1 MVTNSG
7 EGHGGDSKIRVF
19 ISYSRK
25 DSVFADRLEGAL
37 KARGFE
43 ALIDRDEIYA
53 FQDWWKR
60 IQALIGRADTI
71 VFVLSPDAVESDV
84 ALKEIAHGGMLNKRF
99 APIVWRRVDDDA
111 VPEQL
116 RRLNFIFF
124 DDPEHFDASIG
135 RLVDALQVDIGWIRQ
150 HTEYGEAERRWS
162 VAGRPVGLSLQSPTL
177 EVAEHWAV
185 SRPRG
190 APEVTAEIQ
199 TFVLASR
206 QSAQATQRRRRL
218 TRASIYTLLV
228 AIIFGLIG
236 WINQEYIEQQW
247 HWYATVRPFA
257 SAQVWPYVLSATAE
271 QALKP
276 GDTFREC
283 ASKLNND
290 YCPEMVVIP
299 AGSFVMGSPPTEKL
313 RSNREIP
320 QHTVTFAKP
329 FAVSK
334 FEATFDEWD
343 TCVAYG
349 DCAPDLGDSGFG
361 RGQRPVNDVTWDQAQ
376 RYVAWMTKMTGKSY
390 RLLTESEWEYSARA
404 GTQTA
409 YYWGDRVGE
418 GNANCAGCGS
428 QWDSKETAPVG
439 SFAANGFGLYD
450 MLGNV
455 WEWVED
461 CYHPTYDG
469 APTDGSAW
477 NSADCRTRLIRGG
490 SWDDLPGG
498 VRSAYRYG
506 ITVGYRLDGLGFR
519 LARTLTP

>member
-1 MVTNSG
+1 
-7 EGHGGDSKIRVF
+7 
-19 ISYSRK
+19 
-25 DSVFADRLEGAL
+25 
-37 KARGFE
+37 
-43 ALIDRDEIYA
+43 
-53 FQDWWKR
+53 
-60 IQALIGRADTI
+60 
-71 VFVLSPDAVESDV
+71 
-84 ALKEIAHGGMLNKRF
+84 
-99 APIVWRRVDDDA
+99 
-111 VPEQL
+111 
-116 RRLNFIFF
+116 
-124 DDPEHFDASIG
+124 
-135 RLVDALQVDIGWIRQ
+135 
-150 HTEYGEAERRWS
+150 
-162 VAGRPVGLSLQSPTL
+162 
-177 EVAEHWAV
+177 
-185 SRPRG
+185 
-190 APEVTAEIQ
+190 
-199 TFVLASR
+199 
-206 QSAQATQRRRRL
+206 
-218 TRASIYTLLV
+218 
-228 AIIFGLIG
+228 
-236 WINQEYIEQQW
+236 
-247 HWYATVRPFA
+247 
-257 SAQVWPYVLSATAE
+257 
-271 QALKP
+271 
-276 GDTFREC
+276 
-283 ASKLNND
+283 
-290 YCPEMVVIP
+290 MVVIP

-361 RGQRPVNDVTWDQAQ
+361 RRQRPVNDVNWDQAQ

-428 QWDSKETAPVG
+428 QWDSKQTAPVG

-490 SWDDLPGG
+490 SWDDLPG
-498 VRSAYRYG
+498 AFAPP
-506 ITVGYRLDGLGFR
+506 TVTG
-519 LARTLTP
+519 